1 MEKNINT
8 GRPKTAP
15 KGKKV
20 VEDTPQRSVQRVT
33 NGLSHTS
40 KKVKQVYTEC
50 FVLI

>member
-20 VEDTPQRSVQRVT
+20 APQRSVQRVT